1 MKALIWSCRGLGNA
15 GDIVCGTIRGPNT
28 VGTTYPEGVVLFGAV
43 CVAGADCAAPAE
55 CTTGLA
61 FRSCVVKGDPCP

>member
-1 MKALIWSCRGLGNA
+1 M
-15 GDIVCGTIRGPNT
+15 CGTIRGPNT

-61 FRSCVVKGDPCP
+61 FCSCVIKGDPCP